1 MADDFEVDP
10 ASGPSGRPAIH
21 NRRLQMKK
29 TLFAA
34 AAAALALGTGPT
46 LAADPIF
53 VGHLAD
59 YTGATSDVGRPYG
72 QGVADALA
80 YLNSKGGIDGRP
92 LKFETVDYS
101 YNAPRAIATYKKW
114 VGTDKAIAIQGWG
127 TADTEALVGFLA
139 NDRIP
144 YFSASYSGHL
154 TDPTGKGSK
163 GSKAAPYNFFYGPS
177 YTDGC
182 RALVQWAAADAKQ
195 KGIATPKFVHMG
207 DNHPYPNA
215 PKAACGE
222 YAKEL
227 GFEVAP
233 SIQYS
238 LKPGDFKAQ
247 CLSLKESGAQY
258 AFLANTGGSTISLL
272 KSCETV
278 GVSTQFLGNVWA
290 MDENA
295 LHTAGAAADGVMFVV
310 GGADWKSTA
319 PGMQTVREISKIS
332 DASGNT
338 YRPVHY
344 MRGVCSVFY
353 MRDAMAI
360 AAKAGGI
367 TGPNIKAAMEGMKDH
382 VPAELQGVCIPST
395 WTAEDHRG
403 TTKVFIY
410 RANWKDGQESIE
422 KVGEADIPRKMEWLG
437 W

>member
-1 MADDFEVDP
+1 
-10 ASGPSGRPAIH
+10 
-21 NRRLQMKK
+21 MKG
-29 TLFAA
+29 TVFTAA
-34 AAAALALGTGPT
+34 AAAAVLLGAGPV
-46 LAADPIF
+46 AAQGIF
-53 VGHLAD
+53 VGHIAD

-80 YLNSKGGIDGRP
+80 YVNTHGGINGKKID
-92 LKFETVDYS
+92 FETVDYS
-101 YNAPRAIATYKKW
+101 YEIPRAIATYKKW
-114 VGTDKAIAIQGWG
+114 TGEHKVAAIQGWG
-127 TADTEALVGFLA
+127 TGDTEALVTFVA
-139 NDRIP
+139 KDEIP

-154 TDPTGKGSK
+154 TDPTGKGPH

-182 RALVQWAAADAKQ
+182 RALVQWAAADAKK
-195 KGIATPKFVHMG
+195 KGVASPKFVHMG

-222 YAKEL
+222 YAKEM
-227 GFEVAP
+227 GFTTVP
-233 SIQYS
+233 PIQYS

-247 CLSLKESGAQY
+247 CLSLKESGANY

-278 GVSTQFLGNVWA
+278 GVDVQFMGNVWA

-295 LHTAGAAADGVMFVV
+295 LKAAGDAANGTVFVV
-310 GGADWKSTA
+310 GAADWKSDA
-319 PGMQTVREISKIS
+319 PGMKTVREVSKVS
-332 DASGNT
+332 DASGNQ

-344 MRGVCSVFY
+344 MRGICSVFY
-353 MRDAMAI
+353 MRDAMNVAD
-360 AAKAGGI
+360 KAGGVN
-367 TGPNIKAAMEGMKDH
+367 GPNVKKAMEQMKDH

-395 WTAEDHRG
+395 WTPTDHRG

-410 RANWKDGQESIE
+410 QANSKGGEQSIS
-422 KVGEADIPRKMEWLG
+422 KIGEAEIERKAEWLG